1 MSLFLVV
8 VRCAVIVS
16 GLHGG
21 LRGKT
26 CKGKVKGTQNI
37 SFSHGARGNNDMDY
51 RRSHSVCDKLARA
64 LTRVLGHH
72 GVPVALLC
80 RRVVPVGHGF
90 DGAARHRI
98 PTRARRR

>member
-1 MSLFLVV
+1 MVGCEG
-8 VRCAVIVS
+8 RRA
-16 GLHGG
+16 
-21 LRGKT
+21 
-26 CKGKVKGTQNI
+26 KGKVKGTQNI
-37 SFSHGARGNNDMDY
+37 SFSHGARGNNDMGY

-90 DGAARHRI
+90 DGVAHHRV